1 MIWFSMPVKLEK
13 IELPMEQIKA
23 FCDRWQVAEFALFGS
38 VLRDDFRAD
47 SDIDVMVSFLS
58 DAHPTLFTL
67 VDMQEDLQKRF
78 EREVDLVTRGGIENS
93 RNPYRR
99 EEILSTA
106 KIIYEQGRSISV

>member
-1 MIWFSMPVKLEK
+1 MDQV
-13 IELPMEQIKA
+13 KA

-47 SDIDVMVSFLS
+47 SDIDVMVSFLP

-67 VDMQEDLQKRF
+67 VDMKEELQSLF
-78 EREVDLVTRGGIENS
+78 EHEVDLVTRGGIENS

-99 EEILSTA
+99 NQILSTA
-106 KIIYEQGRSISV
+106 KTIYEQGRSVSV